1 MLLVDVFSKDR
12 PDVVLRVYAIIDEQS
27 NSSLISSELAD
38 ELGILGPQEKYYLST
53 CTSEKEVKYGR
64 RVTNVNIQSPS
75 GTAADLPTLIE
86 CDGIPQDKREIPTPE
101 MARRFSH
108 LEDIADEIP
117 PFDNNANI
125 HLLIGRDAP
134 ELLKVRE
141 FRNGPKGAP
150 WAQRLTLGGTI
161 TGQMCLDLA
170 GGPVHALVR
179 RTNLRSENEI
189 TSLESHPSQSETETF
204 ELVPCPNR
212 FKIMESLAKQ
222 EDRIKENIFH
232 TSREDNETSL
242 SCEDRKFLDT
252 MEIGIHKNET
262 GHWEMPLP
270 FRQTEV
276 RMPNNRNQAVHR
288 LNGLLRMLKKKPQ
301 MEKDYLDF
309 MDKILSKG
317 HASPVPQEEV
327 TSKNQTGGVWYLP
340 HFGVYHPKKP
350 TQIRVVFDSSA
361 EFEGVSL
368 NKELLS
374 GLDMMNSLLGV
385 LIRFRSENTAVM
397 CDIEQMFHSFYV
409 NPSHRDFLR
418 FLWFEDNV
426 IGKPIIEYRMNVHLF
441 GNGPSPAVATFGLR
455 KTAANGEEEFGKAA
469 SNFVHRNLYVDD

>member
-1 MLLVDVFSKDR
+1 MNARCTAACSASSRGTSCSKVLLVDVFSKDR
-12 PDVVLRVYAIIDEQS
+12 PDVVRCVYAIIDEQS

-64 RVTNVNIQSPS
+64 RVTNVSIQSPS
-75 GTAADLPTLIE
+75 GAAADLPTLIE

-117 PFDNNANI
+117 PFDSNTNI

-204 ELVPCPNR
+204 ELLPCPNR
-212 FKIMESLAKQ
+212 FKIMERLAKQ
-222 EDRIKENIFH
+222 EGRIKENIFP

-242 SCEDRKFLDT
+242 SCEDRKFIDT

-301 MEKDYLDF
+301 MEKDYVDF

-327 TSKNQTGGVWYLP
+327 TSKNQTGGDT
-340 HFGVYHPKKP
+340 YH
-350 TQIRVVFDSSA
+350 TSGYTIRKNRRR
-361 EFEGVSL
+361 FEWCSTRPPSL
-368 NKELLS
+368 RES
-374 GLDMMNSLLGV
+374 
-385 LIRFRSENTAVM
+385 R
-397 CDIEQMFHSFYV
+397 
-409 NPSHRDFLR
+409 
-418 FLWFEDNV
+418 
-426 IGKPIIEYRMNVHLF
+426 
-441 GNGPSPAVATFGLR
+441 
-455 KTAANGEEEFGKAA
+455 
-469 SNFVHRNLYVDD
+469 